1 VFLSGWDVAIG
12 NCESIHKRDASQI
25 QDTNVKN
32 PNDRPMLLQ
41 TGADFQLPDRPA
53 PLKLDLMD
61 HRWPKII
68 QFTCRVLGDFFLR
81 NHGLLLTAAVA
92 YNMMLSLVPLA
103 VILLVILSRFF
114 DDALLMQT
122 ITTEFSLIA
131 PGFVA
136 VLTEFLEGFLSS
148 RQLIGLVGGISLLVF
163 SSLAFRVLEDAIA
176 IIFHRPLPTLK
187 RKFWVSALMPYLFIL
202 IIAAGLISITTMN
215 AIIDSQY
222 EKNLT
227 FWGLDTLLRQYL
239 NHGIYVM
246 GLVGLVLLFTL
257 FYKILPMAKV
267 SFRLALAGGLT
278 VTMMWEIVRHL
289 LVVYFTK
296 ISMVNVLYGSMA
308 TMIIVL
314 LTLEMIA
321 LILLLGAQVIA
332 NLQRN
337 ANEQIPWYD
346 DPDGA
351 TTPRAGQ

>member
-1 VFLSGWDVAIG
+1 
-12 NCESIHKRDASQI
+12 
-25 QDTNVKN
+25 
-32 PNDRPMLLQ
+32 
-41 TGADFQLPDRPA
+41 
-53 PLKLDLMD
+53 MD

-68 QFTCRVLGDFFLR
+68 RFASRVLGDFFLR

-92 YNMMLSLVPLA
+92 YNMMLSLIPLA
-103 VILLVILSRFF
+103 AILLVILSNFF
-114 DDALLMQT
+114 DDALLLQT
-122 ITTEFSLIA
+122 ITAEFSLIA
-131 PGFVA
+131 PGFVS
-136 VLTEFLEGFLSS
+136 VLTEFLTGFLRS
-148 RQLIGLVGGISLLVF
+148 RQLIGLVGGVSLLVF

-187 RKFWVSALMPYLFIL
+187 RKFWVSALLPYVFIL

-227 FWGLDTLLRQYL
+227 FWGLNTLLRQYV
-239 NHGIYVM
+239 NHGIYVTGLL
-246 GLVGLVLLFTL
+246 GLVMLFTL

-278 VTMMWEIVRHL
+278 ATTLWEIVRHL
-289 LVVYFTK
+289 LVYYFTK

-321 LILLLGAQVIA
+321 LILLVGAQVIA

-337 ANEQIPWYD
+337 LNEQLSWYD
-346 DPDGA
+346 VPDG
-351 TTPRAGQ
+351 TTPQDAGQ